1 MFKVR
6 LPSVKALSR
15 RASTV
20 TAAVVGVVA
29 VSVAA
34 YGWVSAQ
41 SSTGY
46 GKVSTGEALSAVD
59 ITGPSPI
66 VLTLDQPFDLSGLI
80 VNENTFRVS
89 IAKIKVTVTSI
100 QPPTPACSIASG
112 VNFFLTDAVP
122 SAGPFFI
129 ADGRSALG
137 NAGVGAWQGGK
148 IEFRSSPTFDQT
160 VCLNKT
166 ITLRYK
172 AVAA

>member
-1 MFKVR
+1 MY
-6 LPSVKALSR
+6 KARVPLIGAISR

-34 YGWVSAQ
+34 YGWVSAR
-41 SSTGY
+41 SSIGY
-46 GKVSTGEALSAVD
+46 GKVSTGEALTAVD

-66 VLTLDQPFDLSGLI
+66 ALTLDQPFDLSGLI
-80 VNENTFRVS
+80 VNGNTFRVS

-100 QPPTPACSIASG
+100 RPSTPACSIASG
-112 VNFFLTDAVP
+112 VNFFLTDAIP
-122 SAGPFFI
+122 TTGQFFT

-137 NAGVGAWQGGK
+137 DAGVGDWQGGK
-148 IEFRSSPTFDQT
+148 IEFRSSPAFDQT
-160 VCLNKT
+160 ACLNKT
-166 ITLRYK
+166 ITLRYS